1 MAQRMYTR
9 EPVSAIRPMEG
20 NIMAASAGETRDTA
34 RKIGDDLRQSA
45 REAGDEVREAIRDA
59 KVQALNSADHARQS
73 LGANYEQL
81 KRELDVLRGQLVA
94 LGADASEEAKHRL
107 QDGLEVL
114 TARVDRLSHDAKDYG
129 GRKLEDA
136 ERLVQERPLT
146 SVLVSFGLGMLFAQF
161 LRR

>member
-1 MAQRMYTR
+1 L
-9 EPVSAIRPMEG
+9 EG
-20 NIMAASAGETRDTA
+20 SNVAATAADIRDTA
-34 RKIGDDLRQSA
+34 RKAGDDLRKTAS
-45 REAGDEVREAIRDA
+45 EAGDEARDAIRDV
-59 KVQALNSADHARQS
+59 KVQALNNAEHARQS

-81 KRELDVLRGQLVA
+81 KRELDVLRGQLMA

-107 QDGLEVL
+107 QQGLETLNV
-114 TARVDRLSHDAKDYG
+114 RVDRLSHDAQVYG